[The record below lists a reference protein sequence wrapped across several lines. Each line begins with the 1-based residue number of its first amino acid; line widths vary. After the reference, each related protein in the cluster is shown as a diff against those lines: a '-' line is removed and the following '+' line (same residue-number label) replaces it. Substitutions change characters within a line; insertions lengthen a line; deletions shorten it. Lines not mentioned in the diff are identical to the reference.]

1 VALIYPHPAP
11 FVQQD
16 LRLLSKYFDVRPVHY
31 RSRRDLPR
39 LSLAVARTQV
49 NVSWFALGHAA
60 AAVRLARRL
69 RKGSIVI
76 PAGYDVAR
84 VPDVGYGVALNPKRL
99 KRLRAALEGADLVL
113 AVSESTRRQVAEL
126 TGREVRVV
134 YNAVDTG
141 RFKASGGKRRQVL
154 TVAGV
159 GWAGQFKVKRLDI
172 VLDVARELRTLQ
184 FLLAGRNSTEW
195 SERLRASAPDNLA
208 VLGERQE
215 RELLRLYRQSRAYLQ
230 PSAHESFGLSVAEAM
245 ACECVPVVSDRY
257 ALPEIVG
264 PAGIVVPYG
273 DFEATARGVER
284 ALESDLGREARARV
298 VERFGLE
305 RREAALREAIESL
318 L

>member
-1 VALIYPHPAP
+1 MALIYPQPAP
-11 FVQQD
+11 FIQQD

-31 RSRRDLPR
+31 RSRLDLPR

-49 NVSWFALGHAA
+49 SVSWVALGHAA

-69 RKGSIVI
+69 GKGSIVI
-76 PAGYDVAR
+76 PTGYDVAR
-84 VPDVGYGVALNPKRL
+84 VPDIGYGVALDPARRKRVQE
-99 KRLRAALEGADLVL
+99 ALQGADLVL
-113 AVSESTRRQVAEL
+113 AVSESTRRQIAEL
-126 TGREVRVV
+126 TKRDVRVV
-134 YNAVDTG
+134 YNAVDTD
-141 RFKASGGKRRQVL
+141 RFKPSGGKRRQVL

-159 GWAGQFKVKRLDI
+159 AWAEHFKVKRLDI

-184 FLLAGRNSTEW
+184 FLLAGRNSAEW

-208 VLGERQE
+208 VLGERDG
-215 RELLRLYRQSRAYLQ
+215 RELVRLYRQSRVYLQ

-245 ACECVPVVSDRY
+245 ACECTVVVSNRY

-273 DFEATARGVER
+273 DYEATARGVER
-284 ALESDLGREARARV
+284 ALEADLGRDARARV
-298 VERFGLE
+298 VGRFSLA
-305 RREAALREAIESL
+305 RREAALTEAIESL